1 MSGRIRSMPNPYEE
15 SIMEDLDE
23 LSIMFPKTPSS
34 WRDAD
39 RVSIGHFEPLAVV
52 DRDIEAPF
60 LAAMVTALGAL
71 WGLLE
76 KRQRQHEEGLAHA
89 ERFPLGCTDEQ
100 WRRLLQV
107 FADFSRWQVELS
119 RATSEARWH

>member
-1 MSGRIRSMPNPYEE
+1 
-15 SIMEDLDE
+15 MEDLDE

-39 RVSIGHFEPLAVV
+39 RVSIGHFESLAVV

-60 LAAMVTALGAL
+60 LAAMVTALEAL

-76 KRQRQHEEGLAHA
+76 KRQRQHEKAAAA
-89 ERFPLGCTDEQ
+89 ESPIREDYGEPFPLGCTDEQ
-100 WRRLLQV
+100 WCRLLQV
-107 FADFSRWQVELS
+107 FADFSRWQVELA
-119 RATSEARWH
+119 RATSEARRH